1 MDRLRCLQV
10 FSEVAR
16 SQSFVRAAWKLS
28 ISKATVTKNVAWL
41 ENSMGS
47 VLLNRNS
54 KQVTLTDAGM
64 RVLESAQEL
73 LERYERLEA
82 DVRDS
87 VQLPRGSIRV
97 GTPPAFGIEHLMP
110 VVARFSERYP
120 DIDVTVVLDD
130 GRMDLLAESLDL
142 SIRIAP
148 QLQDAAYIAV
158 PLMKAPQV
166 LVASPKYLERAGR
179 PQSLQDLQRHNC
191 LVHTLKSSA
200 GYWRFEGSPREEVR
214 VRGAVR
220 SNMGDALK
228 KAALLGSGISLHPYY
243 MVSEELRTGAL
254 EVVLPQHAP
263 EGLDIYTVFSTR
275 RNLPVRVR
283 VLLEFLKEWA
293 AHPPSWTQAQTTSS
307 ATSAKSPARA
317 ARSARVQAGAKVVK
331 GVKSGKAGS
340 STRTVKASKSASR
353 S

>member
-10 FSEVAR
+10 FSEVVR

-47 VLLNRNS
+47 QLLNRNS

-64 RVLESAQEL
+64 RVLESAQDL

-87 VQLPRGSIRV
+87 VHLPRGSIRV
-97 GTPPAFGIEHLMP
+97 GTPPSFGIKHLMP
-110 VVARFSERYP
+110 VVSRFSERYP
-120 DIDVTVVLDD
+120 DIDITVVLDD

-148 QLQDAAYIAV
+148 QLEDASYIAF

-166 LVASPKYLERAGR
+166 LVASPAYLDRAGR
-179 PQSLQDLQRHNC
+179 PRNIQELQRHNC

-200 GYWRFEGSPREEVR
+200 GYWRFEGEPMQEVR
-214 VRGAVR
+214 VRGTVR
-220 SNMGDALK
+220 SNIGDALK
-228 KAALLGSGISLHPYY
+228 QAALLGAGIALHPYY
-243 MVSEELRTGAL
+243 MVSEELRSGLL
-254 EVVLPQHAP
+254 EVVLPQHMP
-263 EGLDIYTVFSTR
+263 QELDIYSVFSTR
-275 RNLPVRVR
+275 RNMPVRVR

-293 AHPPSWTQAQTTSS
+293 ANPPAWSMPQIGESTNVSTIAAANKGARRKAQ
-307 ATSAKSPARA
+307 
-317 ARSARVQAGAKVVK
+317 V
-331 GVKSGKAGS
+331 
-340 STRTVKASKSASR
+340 SR
-353 S
+353 P

>member
-54 KQVTLTDAGM
+54 KQVTLTDAGL

-166 LVASPKYLERAGR
+166 LVASPKYLARAGR
-179 PQSLQDLQRHNC
+179 PQTLQELQRHNC

-214 VRGAVR
+214 VRGTVR

-263 EGLDIYTVFSTR
+263 EGLDIYSVFSTR

-293 AHPPSWTQAQTTSS
+293 AHPPSWTQAQTSKP
-307 ATSAKSPARA
+307 AKTPARA
-317 ARSARVQAGAKVVK
+317 ARPSRVQAGAKAVK
-331 GVKSGKAGS
+331 VTKP
-340 STRTVKASKSASR
+340 VKASPVAKPVKTSKSASR